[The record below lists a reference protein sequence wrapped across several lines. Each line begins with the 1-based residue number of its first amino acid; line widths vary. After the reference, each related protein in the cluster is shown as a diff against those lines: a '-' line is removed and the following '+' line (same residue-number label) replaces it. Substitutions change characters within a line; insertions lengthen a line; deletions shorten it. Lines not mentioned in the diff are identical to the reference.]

1 MVQLGKRGVSMRKLL
16 WSLNLVVIIV
26 ALGGCS
32 SSSKTSGSPEA
43 KDVGYQIVEY
53 GGLSD
58 RRAVL
63 DKDNVKKIE
72 NIIADVKWDKTVSV
86 DKSSKE
92 DAVFWFIDQDNKEG
106 QKFKVWFNDTGSAD
120 VQDEK
125 QVWGVL
131 EGKDGETLS
140 SIFKLNEQR

>member
-1 MVQLGKRGVSMRKLL
+1 MRKLL
-16 WSLNLVVIIV
+16 WSFSLLVIIV

-43 KDVGYQIVEY
+43 KDVVYQIQIVEY

-63 DKDNVKKIE
+63 DKESVKKIE
-72 NIIADVKWDKTVSV
+72 DIIADVKWDKTVSV
-86 DKSSKE
+86 DKGSKE

-106 QKFKVWFNDTGSAD
+106 QKYKVWFNENGSAD

-125 QVWGVL
+125 QVWGVV

-140 SIFKLNEQR
+140 SIFKLNEQK

>member
-1 MVQLGKRGVSMRKLL
+1 MVQLEKRGVSMRELL
-16 WSLNLVVIIV
+16 WSFSLLVIIV

-58 RRAVL
+58 KRAVL

-72 NIIADVKWDKTVSV
+72 DIIADVKWDKTVSV

-92 DAVFWFIDQDNKEG
+92 NSVFWFIDQENKEG
-106 QKFKVWFNDTGSAD
+106 QKYKVWFNEAGFVD

-125 QVWGVL
+125 EVWGVL

-140 SIFKLNEQR
+140 SIFKLNEQK

>member
-1 MVQLGKRGVSMRKLL
+1 MVQLGKRGVVMRGLL
-16 WSLNLVVIIV
+16 WSFSLLVIIV
-26 ALGGCS
+26 VLGGCS

-43 KDVGYQIVEY
+43 KDVGYQIVEN

-58 RRAVL
+58 KRAVL

-72 NIIADVKWDKTVSV
+72 DIITGVKWDKTVSV
-86 DKSSKE
+86 DKRSKE

-106 QKFKVWFNDTGSAD
+106 QKYKVWFNETGSAD

-125 QVWGVL
+125 QLWSVL

-140 SIFKLNEQR
+140 SIFKLNEQK

>member
-1 MVQLGKRGVSMRKLL
+1 MRKLL
-16 WSLNLVVIIV
+16 WGFSLLVIIV
-26 ALGGCS
+26 VLGGCS
-32 SSSKTSGSPEA
+32 SSSKASDSPVA
-43 KDVGYQIVEY
+43 KDVGYQIVEH

-72 NIIADVKWDKTVSV
+72 DIIADVKWDKTVSV
-86 DKSSKE
+86 DKGSKE

-106 QKFKVWFNDTGSAD
+106 KKYKVWFNETGSAD

-131 EGKDGETLS
+131 EGENGETLS
-140 SIFKLNEQR
+140 SIFKLNEQK

>member
-1 MVQLGKRGVSMRKLL
+1 MRKLL
-16 WSLNLVVIIV
+16 WSFSLLVIIV

-43 KDVGYQIVEY
+43 KDVVYQIVEY

-63 DKDNVKKIE
+63 DKENVKKIE
-72 NIIADVKWDKTVSV
+72 DIIADVKWDKTVSV
-86 DKSSKE
+86 DKGSKE

-106 QKFKVWFNDTGSAD
+106 QKYKVWFNENGTAD

-125 QVWGVL
+125 QVWGVV

>member
-1 MVQLGKRGVSMRKLL
+1 MRKLL
-16 WSLNLVVIIV
+16 WSLSLVVIIV

-32 SSSKTSGSPEA
+32 SSSKTSGSPEV
-43 KDVGYQIVEY
+43 KDVGYQIVES

-58 RRAVL
+58 KRAVL

-72 NIIADVKWDKTVSV
+72 DIIADIKWDKTVSV
-86 DKSSKE
+86 DKGSKE

-106 QKFKVWFNDTGSAD
+106 QKYKIWFNETGSAD
-120 VQDEK
+120 VQDGK
-125 QVWGVL
+125 QVGGVL

-140 SIFKLNEQR
+140 SIFKLNDQK

>member
-1 MVQLGKRGVSMRKLL
+1 MRKLL
-16 WSLNLVVIIV
+16 WSLSLVVIIV

-43 KDVGYQIVEY
+43 KVVGYQMVQKN
-53 GGLSD
+53 GVLSD
-58 RRAVL
+58 RKGISE
-63 DKDNVKKIE
+63 KDDVKKIE
-72 NIIADVKWDKTVSV
+72 NITADVKFDKTASV
-86 DKSSKE
+86 NKESKE

-106 QKFKVWFNDTGSAD
+106 QKYKVWFDESGSAD

-140 SIFKLNEQR
+140 SIFKLQLNEQK

>member
-1 MVQLGKRGVSMRKLL
+1 MRKLL
-16 WSLNLVVIIV
+16 WSFSLLVIIV

-43 KDVGYQIVEY
+43 KDVVYQIVEY

-63 DKDNVKKIE
+63 DKENVKKIE
-72 NIIADVKWDKTVSV
+72 DIIADVKWDKTVSV
-86 DKSSKE
+86 DKGSKE

-106 QKFKVWFNDTGSAD
+106 QKYKVWFNENGTAD

-125 QVWGVL
+125 QVWGVV

-140 SIFKLNEQR
+140 SIFKLNEQK

>member
-1 MVQLGKRGVSMRKLL
+1 MRELL
-16 WSLNLVVIIV
+16 WSFSLLVIIV

-32 SSSKTSGSPEA
+32 SSSKTSVSPEA

-58 RRAVL
+58 KRAVL

-72 NIIADVKWDKTVSV
+72 DIIADVKWDKTVSV
-86 DKSSKE
+86 DKSRKE
-92 DAVFWFIDQDNKEG
+92 DSVFWFIDQENKEG
-106 QKFKVWFNDTGSAD
+106 QKYKVWFIETGSVD

-125 QVWGVL
+125 EVWGVL

-140 SIFKLNEQR
+140 SIFKLNEQK

>member
-1 MVQLGKRGVSMRKLL
+1 MRKLL
-16 WSLNLVVIIV
+16 WSFSLLVIIV

-58 RRAVL
+58 KRAVL
-63 DKDNVKKIE
+63 NKDNIKNIE
-72 NIIADVKWDKTVSV
+72 DIIADVKWDKTVSA
-86 DKSSKE
+86 DKGIKE

-106 QKFKVWFNDTGSAD
+106 QKYKVWFNETGSAD

-125 QVWGVL
+125 EVWGVL
-131 EGKDGETLS
+131 EGKNGETLS
-140 SIFKLNEQR
+140 SIFKLNEQK